1 MTQLFMA
8 AALFV
13 LAGVRVPAL
22 RRNRTD
28 LVFTLAVYGC
38 IGSLLMSPAVYV
50 PVDALL
56 GGMNLVKLVLNSLM
70 IISLW
75 YLRLAAYA
83 AIARETGRRRPG
95 WKRTLP
101 LTLTLTLQTLFF
113 LLTGPTVTTPAWG
126 IYEDRFPAL
135 LFSLMLTIFISSVSA
150 EIAVICFRY
159 IPRMSWSFRIGFAM
173 LGAGCIAGFL
183 AMAEMCLSQLTRHLP
198 FAGVLVRPGFP
209 YHELELAA
217 TVLAGVGLMIPAV
230 AGRFRRRRLRR
241 WNAETLARVESIWAK
256 ALQSTSLDRSLET
269 DPRAPVQDRL
279 HRMIVE
285 IRDAEL
291 AAGPS
296 ATFLTDE
303 ERSYLHSV
311 EVKLHPSTVQA

>member
-1 MTQLFMA
+1 MTQILMA
-8 AALFV
+8 AALFL
-13 LAGVRVPAL
+13 LAGARVPAH
-22 RRNRTD
+22 RRNRSD
-28 LVFTLAVYGC
+28 LVFLLAAYGC

-56 GGMNLVKLVLNSLM
+56 GGMNLIKLILNSLM

-83 AIARETGRRRPG
+83 AIAPQAGSGVPR

-101 LTLTLTLQTLFF
+101 LTITLTLQTLFF

-135 LFSLMLTIFISSVSA
+135 LFSMMLTIFISSVSA

-173 LGAGCIAGFL
+173 LGAGCISGFL

-198 FAGVLVRPGFP
+198 FAGQLVSPDFP

-217 TVLAGVGLMIPAV
+217 TVLAGVGLIIPAV
-230 AGRFRRRRLRR
+230 AGAVHRRRLRR
-241 WNAETLARVESIWAK
+241 WNAETIARVESIWAK
-256 ALQSTSLDRSLET
+256 ALQSTSLDRSLQS
-269 DPRAPVQDRL
+269 DPQARVQDRL

-291 AAGPS
+291 AAGSS
-296 ATFLTDE
+296 ASFLTDE
-303 ERSYLHSV
+303 DRRYLLSV
-311 EVKLHPSTVQA
+311 EAKLHPSTVRV